1 MQLSK
6 LFRPLPLLSGG
17 HRQTLAGHFARSS
30 LSWSRSTEDV
40 IVDAPDRVKLLL
52 RVSWQEGPSHQ
63 KPALVL
69 LHGLEGCDYSG
80 YILSAG
86 ELAYRAG
93 YHVIRMNLRG
103 CGDAL
108 RVCPILYNA
117 GVSRDLL
124 AVLDWVSSKVRQAF
138 ILGFSLGANL
148 TLLSL
153 ARHRA
158 AIPRQV
164 IGAVGVSPPLDLA
177 AVADALDRPR
187 NYLYRQYFLTRLRAS
202 YRRRQNLL
210 PDLYEHGV
218 ERDCHNLWGYD
229 ELITARYAGYKGAAD
244 YYAQSSAGP
253 VIADIDR
260 PTLILSA
267 GDDPLVPAESI
278 MRWPVAPGVRRELTK
293 TGGHVG
299 FVADS
304 DAPGLFWA
312 AERAIDFLK
321 ECLNP

>member
-1 MQLSK
+1 M
-6 LFRPLPLLSGG
+6 
-17 HRQTLAGHFARSS
+17 
-30 LSWSRSTEDV
+30 
-40 IVDAPDRVKLLL
+40 DAPDGVKLLL
-52 RVSWQEGPSHQ
+52 RVSWQEGPRHQ
-63 KPALVL
+63 KPALIL
-69 LHGLEGCDYSG
+69 LHGLEGCDTSG
-80 YILSAG
+80 YVLSAG
-86 ELAYRAG
+86 ELACRAG

-108 RVCPILYNA
+108 GVCPILYNA

-124 AVLDWVSSKVRQAF
+124 AVMDWVSSQVSQAF

-164 IGAVGVSPPLDLA
+164 IGAVAISPPLDLA

-187 NYLYRQYFLTRLRAS
+187 NTMYRRYFLRRLRAS
-202 YRRRQNLL
+202 YRRRQKLL

-229 ELITARYAGYKGAAD
+229 ELITARYAGYQGAAD
-244 YYAQSSAGP
+244 YYARSSAGP
-253 VIADIDR
+253 VMVDIDR
-260 PTLILSA
+260 PTLIVSA
-267 GDDPLVPAESI
+267 GDDPLIPAESVT
-278 MRWPVAPGVRRELTK
+278 RWPVTTQVRRELTH

-299 FVADS
+299 FVAGS
-304 DAPGLFWA
+304 SAPGLFWA
-312 AERAIDFLK
+312 AERAIDFLD
-321 ECLNP
+321 ECSKQ

>member
-6 LFRPLPLLSGG
+6 PFRPLPLLGGG
-17 HRQTLAGHFARSS
+17 HRQTLAGHFARSR
-30 LSWSRSTEDV
+30 LHWSRSTEDV

-52 RVSWQEGPSHQ
+52 RVSWQGGPQHR

-80 YILSAG
+80 YVLSAG

-93 YHVIRMNLRG
+93 YHVIRMNFRG

-108 RVCPILYNA
+108 RVCPMLYNA

-124 AVLDWVSSKVRQAF
+124 AVMDWVSSQVSKAF

-153 ARHRA
+153 ARHGA

-164 IGAVGVSPPLDLA
+164 VGAVAISPPLDLA

-187 NYLYRQYFLTRLRAS
+187 NTMYRKYFLRRLRAS
-202 YRRRQNLL
+202 YRRRQSLL

-218 ERDCHNLWGYD
+218 EWECHNLWGYD
-229 ELITARYAGYKGAAD
+229 ELITARYAGYQGAAD

-253 VIADIDR
+253 VMVDIDR

-267 GDDPLVPAESI
+267 RDDPIIPAESVT
-278 MRWPVAPGVRRELTK
+278 RWPVATQVRREIAY

-299 FVADS
+299 FVGDS
-304 DAPGLFWA
+304 RAPGLFWA
-312 AERAIDFLK
+312 AERAIDFLD
-321 ECLNP
+321 ECLKR